1 MTSKDLN
8 IMLTKLLPEIK
19 ASYDE
24 EVSWQEGDKT
34 GSHVVFGDVLLP
46 YILKSAK
53 SGNIQCLIKCF
64 NMIEKILSLD
74 DKYADE
80 VITLSILE
88 SLSYETDLKI
98 DLSEIMGD
106 KTKQIFTELLNN

>member
-1 MTSKDLN
+1 
-8 IMLTKLLPEIK
+8 
-19 ASYDE
+19 
-24 EVSWQEGDKT
+24 
-34 GSHVVFGDVLLP
+34 
-46 YILKSAK
+46 
-53 SGNIQCLIKCF
+53 
-64 NMIEKILSLD
+64 MIEKILSLD